1 VAGLAVVALIA
12 ALVAL
17 LGEDSS
23 GSADDGSG
31 PRIVQAGAPGEP
43 TRELTPEEAA
53 EFEPPAPTEADVW
66 FMQGMIHH
74 HGQAL
79 EMTDLVPARHRSDDI
94 VLIARRIELSQRTE
108 IVRMK
113 QWLRAH
119 DERVPGG
126 PAHDHASMGPLMP
139 GMLTTAQFDRLEAV
153 RGAQFDRL
161 FLELMIQ
168 HHRGAL
174 VMVRELRGAGGAVEV
189 EAGNFA
195 TDVEA
200 DQRIEITRMREM
212 LAGRFGD
219 VAVSSG

>member
-1 VAGLAVVALIA
+1 VT
-12 ALVAL
+12 ALVVL
-17 LGEDSS
+17 LGGDSS
-23 GSADDGSG
+23 GSADDASG

-43 TRELTPEEAA
+43 TRELTAEEVAQFA
-53 EFEPPAPTEADVW
+53 PPPHSEVDVW

-79 EMTDLVPARHRSDDI
+79 EMTDLVPARNRSGDI
-94 VLIARRIELSQRTE
+94 ALLARRIELSQRTE

-113 QWLRAH
+113 QWLRAN

-126 PAHDHASMGPLMP
+126 RGHDHASMGALMP
-139 GMLTTAQFDRLEAV
+139 GMLTAAQFDRLQAA
-153 RGAQFDRL
+153 RGAEFDRL

-189 EAGNFA
+189 QADNFA
-195 TDVEA
+195 VHVEA
-200 DQRIEITRMREM
+200 DQRIEIRRMREM

-219 VAVSSG
+219 VAG